1 MLRSPRVES
10 DARETLED
18 PATRGKTMADQ
29 VALSEEDLATLGRI
43 ERLPFGGFH
52 WRLLWMGGLG
62 YTFDAMD
69 GAMIAFILPAVS
81 SLWRLTNE
89 QTGLLASSALIGYL
103 FGAFFAGTLGDLI
116 GRRVVMM
123 YALAIYSAATLVAA
137 FAPGWHF
144 LFAWRVVAS
153 FGTGAEAA
161 IIAPFLSE
169 FVQKKHRG
177 RFVGS
182 LSGFFSFGFVFA
194 ALLGYFVVPRWR
206 DGWRIVQVVTAL
218 PILMLLWWRR
228 SLPESPRW
236 LVERGRS
243 GEARAEVER
252 IEARLGEAEKA
263 RLAPLASAELPAR
276 AARQGGTL
284 GKNLAALWSAPMA
297 RTTLMLWMLWIA
309 ITFSYYGFFTWIPTL
324 LVKQGMTITKS
335 FGYSIVIY
343 LAQIPGYYSAAFAS
357 EKLDRK
363 WTIVACLLLGGA
375 SAYLLSNARSDAA
388 ITLAGF
394 CLSFFMNGTYAA
406 IYAYTPELYP
416 TTFRTTGMGV
426 ASAFGRIGGLAAP
439 IVIGNTFSRIGFG
452 GVFVIT
458 TVVLVA
464 GALAVALLGI
474 GTAGKSLEQ
483 IAQELQHA
491 VSSPRSGKEEHPWAV

>member
-1 MLRSPRVES
+1 
-10 DARETLED
+10 
-18 PATRGKTMADQ
+18 MADE
-29 VALSEEDLATLGRI
+29 VALAEADLSTLRRM
-43 ERLPFGGFH
+43 ERLPFTRFH

-81 SLWRLTNE
+81 SLWGLTNQ
-89 QTGLLASSALIGYL
+89 QTGLLGSSAMIGYL

-116 GRRVVMM
+116 GRRAVMM
-123 YALAIYSAATLVAA
+123 HALAIYCLATLVAA
-137 FAPGWHF
+137 FAPSWQF
-144 LFAWRVVAS
+144 LFWWRVIAS
-153 FGTGAEAA
+153 FGTGAESA
-161 IIAPFLSE
+161 IIAPFLAE
-169 FVQKKHRG
+169 FVQRKHRG

-194 ALLGYFVVPRWR
+194 ALLGYLVVPRSA
-206 DGWRIVQVVTAL
+206 DGWRIVQIVSAL

-236 LVERGRS
+236 LIQRGRS
-243 GEARAEVER
+243 AEATAEVER
-252 IEARLGEAEKA
+252 IEARLTQDERA
-263 RLAPLASAELPAR
+263 RLASLDSVEVPHAGVT
-276 AARQGGTL
+276 QGGTFS
-284 GKNLAALWSAPMA
+284 KNLAALWSAPMA
-297 RTTLMLWMLWIA
+297 RTTLMLWVLWIA

-335 FGYSIVIY
+335 FGYSILIY
-343 LAQIPGYYSAAFAS
+343 LAQIPGYYSAAFVS

-363 WTIVACLLLGGA
+363 WTIVAYMLLGGM
-375 SAYLLSNARSDAA
+375 SAYLMSNARSDAA

-394 CLSFFMNGTYAA
+394 WLSFFMNGTYAG

-416 TTFRTTGMGV
+416 TSFRTTGMGV
-426 ASAFGRIGGLAAP
+426 ASAFGRIGGLSAP

-458 TVVLVA
+458 TIVLVV
-464 GALAVALLGI
+464 GALAVALFGI

-483 IAQELQHA
+483 ITQEQEA
-491 VSSPRSGKEEHPWAV
+491 TAGRRSAPVASPGSSG

>member
-1 MLRSPRVES
+1 
-10 DARETLED
+10 
-18 PATRGKTMADQ
+18 MADE
-29 VALSEEDLATLGRI
+29 VALAEADLSTLRRM
-43 ERLPFGGFH
+43 ERLPFARFH

-81 SLWRLTNE
+81 SLWGLTNQ
-89 QTGLLASSALIGYL
+89 QTGVLASSAMIGYL

-116 GRRVVMM
+116 GRRAVMM
-123 YALAIYSAATLVAA
+123 HALAIYSLATLVAA
-137 FAPGWHF
+137 FAPSWQY
-144 LFAWRVVAS
+144 LFWWRVFAS
-153 FGTGAEAA
+153 FGTGAESA
-161 IIAPFLSE
+161 IIAPFLAE
-169 FVQKKHRG
+169 FVQRNHRG

-194 ALLGYFVVPRWR
+194 ALFGYFVVPRSP
-206 DGWRIVQVVTAL
+206 DGWRVVQIVSAL

-236 LVERGRS
+236 LIQRGRS
-243 GEARAEVER
+243 AEATAEVER
-252 IEARLGEAEKA
+252 IEARLSQDEKSRLA
-263 RLAPLASAELPAR
+263 RLDTVEVPHAGVT
-276 AARQGGTL
+276 QGGTF
-284 GKNLAALWSAPMA
+284 GKNLAALWSGPMA
-297 RTTLMLWMLWIA
+297 RTTLMLWVLWIA

-343 LAQIPGYYSAAFAS
+343 LAQIPGYYSAAFVS

-363 WTIVACLLLGGA
+363 WTIVVYMLLGGV
-375 SAYLLSNARSDAA
+375 SAYLMSQARSDAA

-394 CLSFFMNGTYAA
+394 SLSFFMNGTYAA

-416 TTFRTTGMGV
+416 TAFRTTGMGV
-426 ASAFGRIGGLAAP
+426 ASAFGRIGGLSAP
-439 IVIGNTFSRIGFG
+439 IVIGYTFSRIGFG
-452 GVFVIT
+452 GVFLIT

-483 IAQELQHA
+483 ITRELENTA
-491 VSSPRSGKEEHPWAV
+491 RRPRREPLLEHPSRASSRVCALSKPAAR